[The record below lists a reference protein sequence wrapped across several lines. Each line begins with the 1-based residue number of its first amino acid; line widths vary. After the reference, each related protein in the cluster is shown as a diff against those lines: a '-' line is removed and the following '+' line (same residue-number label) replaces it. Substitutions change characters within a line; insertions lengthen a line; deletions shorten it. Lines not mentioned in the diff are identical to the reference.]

1 MNFRLVLE
9 NLQLDLKEKYI
20 EYLIYLMKQFED
32 GSYNLE
38 DLKYSDVKN

>member
-20 EYLIYLMKQFED
+20 EYLIYLMKQFDD